1 MFGIHLFVFIPLQPQ
16 NQSDNC
22 RPIFDNL
29 FDRNMDMNF
38 LPGVFIARWR
48 AVWALAIAFFS
59 FPFASSAQLS
69 RSDESVAS
77 SIYTI
82 MMNTTWENQGS
93 FQSFKIGVLDND
105 TTLYSI
111 IRRKYEG
118 TTLKGRK
125 VNVQH
130 FKSVESIAATQVLC
144 IDKKF
149 NKKIEAIAGAV
160 AGNHT
165 LLITNL
171 CKNDDYR
178 MVNFNGKLK
187 DDDFKVNVANME
199 AAGLKL
205 TNQFEDYMEGTMAW
219 EELLQEANAKL
230 EKESQKVAAKEKTI
244 AAQGKKINYQAMTI
258 EEKVQMLDEQNSI
271 LQDQAD
277 KIDEQSK
284 EIFLRKHTLRQQK
297 KRIAEQEGEISE
309 ILKTL
314 GMQRAVIIM
323 SIIVLFLIVGIAYVL
338 YRNALQR
345 KESIIKLSEQHAI
358 VSSQKDQIEKIL
370 FELTDSIRYA
380 LRIQNAVLPN
390 EQTIKGTIPG
400 DFFVMYKPKDIVSGD
415 FFFVDRRGDWTLIA
429 VADCTGHGVPGAF
442 VSMLCISLLN
452 EIVKQ
457 QELTKANIILNEL
470 RKKVIDSLQQKGIH
484 GEQMDGMDI
493 SLLLINNKTYQC
505 HWSGANNPLYIVS
518 SKSNKLEE
526 LKPDKRPI
534 AIYPDMKEFTNHELV
549 ANKGDVFYLFTDG
562 YPDQFGGAKGKKFMS
577 RNFKNLL
584 VEHAHKPMNEQEKIL
599 DATIENWK
607 YANGADFEQIDDITV
622 LGIRIG

>member
-1 MFGIHLFVFIPLQPQ
+1 
-16 NQSDNC
+16 
-22 RPIFDNL
+22 
-29 FDRNMDMNF
+29 MDMNF
-38 LPGVFIARWR
+38 LVNIFHFRLKL
-48 AVWALAIAFFS
+48 VIAFTAACFA
-59 FPFASSAQLS
+59 FPVVSSAQLS

-82 MMNTTWENQGS
+82 MLNTTWENQSS
-93 FQSFKIGVLDND
+93 FQAFKIGVLDSD
-105 TTLYSI
+105 TTLYGI

-118 TTLKGRK
+118 ITLKGKK
-125 VNVQH
+125 VAVQH
-130 FKSVESIAATQVLC
+130 FKSVEAVGATQVLC
-144 IDKKF
+144 VDKKF
-149 NKKIEAIAGAV
+149 NKKIEEIAAAT

-178 MVNFNGKLK
+178 MVNFNGRLK
-187 DDDFKVNVANME
+187 DDDFKVNKENMA

-205 TNQFEDYMEGTMAW
+205 TDQFKEYMEGTMAW
-219 EELLQEANAKL
+219 EELLKEANSKL
-230 EKESQKVAAKEKTI
+230 EKESEKVQAKEKTI
-244 AAQGKKINYQAMTI
+244 AAQGKKINYQKMTI
-258 EEKVQMLDEQNSI
+258 EEKVRMLDEQGSI
-271 LQDQAD
+271 LEEQDE
-277 KIDEQSK
+277 KIEEQSK
-284 EIFLRKHTLRQQK
+284 EIYLREQTLLEQK
-297 KRIAEQEGEISE
+297 NRISDQKGQISE

-314 GMQRAVIIM
+314 GMQRVILIM
-323 SIIVLFLIVGIAYVL
+323 AFLMLVLILGIAYVM
-338 YRNALQR
+338 YRSSQER
-345 KESIIKLSEQHAI
+345 KKSIIDLSEQHAI

-380 LRIQNAVLPN
+380 LRIQNAVLPS

-400 DFFVMYKPKDIVSGD
+400 EFFVMYKPKDIVSGD
-415 FFFVDRRGDWTLIA
+415 FFFVDRRGDWTLVA

-457 QELTKANIILNEL
+457 QELSRADIILNEL
-470 RKKVIDSLQQKGIH
+470 RDKVIDSLQQKGIQ

-493 SLLLINNKTYQC
+493 SLLLINNKTYKC

-518 SKSNKLEE
+518 SKSKQLEE

-534 AIYPDMKEFTNHELV
+534 AIYPDMKAFTNHELE
-549 ANKGDVFYLFTDG
+549 AEKGDIFYLFTDG
-562 YPDQFGGAKGKKFMS
+562 YSDQFGGAKGKKFMS

-584 VEHAHKPMNEQEKIL
+584 AENAHKPMNEQGKIL
-599 DATIENWK
+599 DSTIENWK
-607 YANGADFEQIDDITV
+607 SGNGSDFEQIDDITV